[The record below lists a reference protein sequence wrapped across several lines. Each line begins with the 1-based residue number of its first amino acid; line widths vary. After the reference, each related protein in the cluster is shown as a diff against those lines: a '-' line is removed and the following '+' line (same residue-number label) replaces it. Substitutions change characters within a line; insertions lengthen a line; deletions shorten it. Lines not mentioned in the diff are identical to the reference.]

1 MITLKNKYTASLL
14 LSMVALPIGLLAQ
27 RSDGLRFG
35 NFKLSPYVSI
45 DATYDSNVRLQPDE
59 QADIIYRVNPGLDAE
74 YRGTDWGIVGN
85 AWYAYDLYQKYDVL
99 NASRYGENLEAYVE
113 SVKGWK
119 FRMGERYYFSNQNDS
134 MLTGGG
140 SGIWRNRHQF
150 DVDALLAYEINERLS
165 VGVNGIYTDNWFDSE
180 TEKYQPLYGF
190 SSAQVGAEIDYGITQ
205 KTALL
210 LNGSYQQYSS
220 DGNVSGE
227 SNDSDGY
234 SIAGGVGSRFTER
247 LKYRILVGANVYSYA
262 DDTSISPSVNAS
274 ISWKMSPRWAATL
287 ATATY
292 YQPSETAQAQAKNIW
307 SLSAGLSYKPTE
319 RIDMTAD
326 FVYRRENNE
335 TMDDETAMKDYETDQ
350 YAVRYRVAYWFI
362 RYASVYAAAEYT
374 FQTDE
379 VTDDWERYRLS
390 IGCLF
395 RY

>member
-1 MITLKNKYTASLL
+1 MSTLKNKYTAMLL
-14 LSMVALPIGLLAQ
+14 LSVVVLPIGLLAQ

-45 DATYDSNVRLQPDE
+45 DASYDSNIRLSPDE
-59 QADIIYRVNPGLDAE
+59 KADIIYRVNPGLDAE
-74 YRGTDWGIVGN
+74 YKGTDWGIVGN

-134 MLTGGG
+134 ELTGGG
-140 SGIWRNRHQF
+140 SGVWRNRHQF
-150 DVDALLAYEINERLS
+150 DIDALLAYEISERLS
-165 VGVNGIYTDNWFDSE
+165 VGLNAMYTDNWFDSE

-190 SSAQVGAEIDYGITQ
+190 SSAQVGAEVDYGITQ

-210 LNGSYQQYSS
+210 LNGSYQRYSS
-220 DGNVSGE
+220 DADVEGE

-262 DDTSISPSVNAS
+262 DETSISPSVNAS
-274 ISWKMSPRWAATL
+274 VSWQMSQRWAATL

-292 YQPSETAQAQAKNIW
+292 FQPSETAQAQAKNIW
-307 SLSAGLSYKPTE
+307 TLSAGVSYKPTE

-335 TMDDETAMKDYETDQ
+335 TMDNESNQQDYETDQ

-362 RYASVYAAAEYT
+362 RYASVYASAEYT
-374 FQTDE
+374 FQTEDIYQ
-379 VTDDWERYRLS
+379 DWERYRLS

>member
-1 MITLKNKYTASLL
+1 MSTSNDKYTAMLL
-14 LSMVALPIGLLAQ
+14 LAVAVLPIGLFAQ
-27 RSDGLRFG
+27 RSEGVRLG
-35 NFKLSPYVSI
+35 NFKLSPYVSV
-45 DATYDSNVRLQPDE
+45 DATYDSNVRLSADE
-59 QADIIYRVNPGLDAE
+59 KADTVYRVNPGLDAE
-74 YRGTDWGIVGN
+74 YKGTDWGVVGN

-99 NASRYGENLEAYVE
+99 NASRYGEDLEVYVE

-134 MLTGGG
+134 SLTGGG
-140 SGIWRNRHQF
+140 SGVWRNRHEF
-150 DVDALLAYEINERLS
+150 DIDALLAYEINERLS
-165 VGVNGIYTDNWFDSE
+165 VGINGMYTDNWFDSD

-274 ISWKMSPRWAATL
+274 LSWKMSERWAATM

-307 SLSAGLSYKPTE
+307 SLSAGVSYKPTE

-326 FVYRRENNE
+326 LVYRRENNE
-335 TMDDETAMKDYETDQ
+335 TMDDQTATRDYETDQ
-350 YAVRYRVAYWFI
+350 YAVRYRAAYWFI
-362 RYASVYAAAEYT
+362 RYASVYASAEYT
-374 FQTDE
+374 FQSEDI
-379 VTDDWERYRLS
+379 TDDWERYRLS

>member
-1 MITLKNKYTASLL
+1 M
-14 LSMVALPIGLLAQ
+14 SMVLPLGVWAQ

-45 DATYDSNVRLQPDE
+45 DATYDSNVRLQHDE
-59 QADIIYRVNPGLDAE
+59 KADTIYRVNPGLDAE
-74 YRGTDWGIVGN
+74 YRGTDWGVVGN

-99 NASRYGENLEAYVE
+99 NANRYGEDLEAYVE

-140 SGIWRNRHQF
+140 SGVWRNRHQF
-150 DVDALLAYEINERLS
+150 DVDALLAYEINERLT
-165 VGVNGIYTDNWFDSE
+165 VGVNGIYTDNWFDSDE
-180 TEKYQPLYGF
+180 EKYQPLYGF
-190 SSAQVGAEIDYGITQ
+190 TSAQVGAEIDYGVTQ

-210 LNGSYQQYSS
+210 LNGSYQQFSS

-274 ISWKMSPRWAATL
+274 LSWKMSERWAATL

-292 YQPSETAQAQAKNIW
+292 YQPSETEIAQAKSIW

-335 TMDDETAMKDYETDQ
+335 TMDDETATKDYETDQ
-350 YAVRYRVAYWFI
+350 YALRYRVAYWFI

-374 FQTDE
+374 FQTDDL
-379 VTDDWERYRLS
+379 TDDWERYRLS

>member
-1 MITLKNKYTASLL
+1 MITANTYKTALL
-14 LSMVALPIGLLAQ
+14 MSMVLPLGVWAQ

-45 DATYDSNVRLQPDE
+45 DATYDSNVRLQHDE
-59 QADIIYRVNPGLDAE
+59 KADTIYRVNPGLDAE
-74 YRGTDWGIVGN
+74 YRGTDWGVVGN

-99 NASRYGENLEAYVE
+99 NANRYGEDLEAYVE

-140 SGIWRNRHQF
+140 SGVWRNRHQF
-150 DVDALLAYEINERLS
+150 DVDALLAYEINERLT
-165 VGVNGIYTDNWFDSE
+165 VGVNGIYTDNWFDSDE
-180 TEKYQPLYGF
+180 EKYQPLYGF
-190 SSAQVGAEIDYGITQ
+190 TSAQVGAEIDYGVTQ

-210 LNGSYQQYSS
+210 LNGSYQQFSS

-274 ISWKMSPRWAATL
+274 LSWKMSERWAATL

-292 YQPSETAQAQAKNIW
+292 YQPSETEIAQAKSIW

-335 TMDDETAMKDYETDQ
+335 TMDDETATKDYETDQ
-350 YAVRYRVAYWFI
+350 YALRYRVAYWFI

-374 FQTDE
+374 FQTDDL
-379 VTDDWERYRLS
+379 TDDWERYRLS